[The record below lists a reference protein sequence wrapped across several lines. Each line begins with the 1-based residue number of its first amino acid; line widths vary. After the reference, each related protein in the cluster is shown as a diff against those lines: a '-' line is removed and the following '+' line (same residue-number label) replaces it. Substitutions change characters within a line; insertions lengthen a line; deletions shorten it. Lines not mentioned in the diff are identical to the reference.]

1 MLRFNAATLTYIGQT
16 KAENGS
22 PVEVSISRTIKVK
35 EVHTF
40 SLNYYLTSGDQQ
52 RIMRNSKNLEVPR
65 WATEDI
71 VQDDVEYEL
80 MYVLYEGKNYR
91 VQQILRQ
98 YRTEKRVLI
107 DIEELR

>member
-1 MLRFNAATLTYIGQT
+1 MH
-16 KAENGS
+16 S
-22 PVEVSISRTIKVK
+22 
-35 EVHTF
+35 F
-40 SLNYYLTSGDQQ
+40 SLNYYMVSGDNQ

-65 WATEDI
+65 WATEDVYKDGI
-71 VQDDVEYEL
+71 EYEL
-80 MYVLYEGKNYR
+80 MYVTYQGKEYR

>member
-1 MLRFNAATLTYIGQT
+1 M
-16 KAENGS
+16 
-22 PVEVSISRTIKVK
+22 KVK
-35 EVHTF
+35 EVHSF
-40 SLNYYLTSGDQQ
+40 SLNYYMVSGDNQ

-65 WATEDI
+65 WATEDVYKDGI
-71 VQDDVEYEL
+71 EYEL
-80 MYVLYEGKNYR
+80 MYVTYQGKEYR

>member
-1 MLRFNAATLTYIGQT
+1 MH
-16 KAENGS
+16 S
-22 PVEVSISRTIKVK
+22 
-35 EVHTF
+35 F
-40 SLNYYLTSGDQQ
+40 SLNYYMVSGDNQ

-65 WATEDI
+65 WATED
-71 VQDDVEYEL
+71 VYKDGVEYEL
-80 MYVLYEGKNYR
+80 MYVTYQGKEYR

>member
-1 MLRFNAATLTYIGQT
+1 MLHFDEATLKYVAQV

-22 PVEVSISRTIKVK
+22 PVEVSLSRTIKIK

-40 SLNYYLTSGDQQ
+40 SLNYYMTSGDNQ
-52 RIMRNSKNLEVPR
+52 RIMRKSKNLEVPR
-65 WATEDI
+65 WATED
-71 VQDDVEYEL
+71 VVKDGVRYEL
-80 MYVLYEGKNYR
+80 MYVVYHNIVYR

-98 YRTEKRVLI
+98 YRTNKRVLI

>member
-1 MLRFNAATLTYIGQT
+1 M
-16 KAENGS
+16 
-22 PVEVSISRTIKVK
+22 KVK
-35 EVHTF
+35 EVHAF
-40 SLNYYLTSGDQQ
+40 SLNYYMIGGDNQ

-71 VQDDVEYEL
+71 IDNGVEYEL
-80 MYVLYEGKNYR
+80 MYVTYQDKEYR
-91 VQQILRQ
+91 VQQVLRQ

>member
-1 MLRFNAATLTYIGQT
+1 M
-16 KAENGS
+16 
-22 PVEVSISRTIKVK
+22 
-35 EVHTF
+35 
-40 SLNYYLTSGDQQ
+40 NYYMVSGNNQ

-65 WATEDI
+65 WATEDVTENGI
-71 VQDDVEYEL
+71 VHEL
-80 MYVLYEGKNYR
+80 MYVTYQGKEYR

>member
-1 MLRFNAATLTYIGQT
+1 MH
-16 KAENGS
+16 S
-22 PVEVSISRTIKVK
+22 
-35 EVHTF
+35 F
-40 SLNYYLTSGDQQ
+40 SLNYYMVSGDNQ

-65 WATEDI
+65 WATEDVYEDGI
-71 VQDDVEYEL
+71 EYEL
-80 MYVLYEGKNYR
+80 MYVTYQDKEYR

>member
-1 MLRFNAATLTYIGQT
+1 M
-16 KAENGS
+16 
-22 PVEVSISRTIKVK
+22 V
-35 EVHTF
+35 
-40 SLNYYLTSGDQQ
+40 SGDNQ

-65 WATEDI
+65 WATEDVYKDGI
-71 VQDDVEYEL
+71 EYEL
-80 MYVLYEGKNYR
+80 MYVTYQGKEYR